1 MPLLRFDPAD
11 TEAVSKVPVE
21 ICLFFWRRLRASGRA
36 TSQGISRR
44 ANRAA
49 GPGYGADEAAVSGN
63 AGCVRGRSARHS
75 RWHANAGEGA
85 RLSTGDAGRCRQ
97 RRFLAEP
104 AGFSR
109 GGTDVS
115 AVDAGGGARGT
126 RRAEGAR
133 ADSDILS
140 RALRDSGCGEAGL
153 CGVFRARIA
162 FPANDGVPAVH
173 VPGECDRARYEPGKD
188 DSLVAA
194 AFRIFF
200 SA

>member
-1 MPLLRFDPAD
+1 M
-11 TEAVSKVPVE
+11 SKVPVE
-21 ICLFFWRRLRASGRA
+21 ICLFLWRRLRASGRA

-49 GPGYGADEAAVSGN
+49 GPGYGADEAPVSGN
-63 AGCVRGRSARHS
+63 AGCVRGRSAGHS
-75 RWHANAGEGA
+75 RWHPDAGEGA

-115 AVDAGGGARGT
+115 AADASGGAAGGRRSEGGRG
-126 RRAEGAR
+126 
-133 ADSDILS
+133 
-140 RALRDSGCGEAGL
+140 
-153 CGVFRARIA
+153 
-162 FPANDGVPAVH
+162 
-173 VPGECDRARYEPGKD
+173 
-188 DSLVAA
+188 

-200 SA
+200 PGYYSLEVGVAVLTVGFWVGGSFSTEVARA